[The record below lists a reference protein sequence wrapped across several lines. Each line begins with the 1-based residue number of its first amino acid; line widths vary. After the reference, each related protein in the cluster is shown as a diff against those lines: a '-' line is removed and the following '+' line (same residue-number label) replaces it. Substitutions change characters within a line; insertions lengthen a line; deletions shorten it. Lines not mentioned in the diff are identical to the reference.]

1 MIEVTLTQ
9 PELQHALHVGG
20 TRHIE
25 ALLEG
30 RQDQHGAKKAKDVW
44 GLHIEG
50 ACGELAFSKATGR
63 YWSGPVGNFKE
74 ADVGDRVQV
83 RTRTH
88 HNQDL
93 IVREGDNPSHAYAL
107 VTGRAPE
114 FRVHGWI
121 WGRDAKQPR
130 WLRDY
135 GGHGPA
141 FFVPKE
147 ALTQIHARGGV
158 RAAA

>member
-1 MIEVTLTQ
+1 MIPVSLTLA
-9 PELQHALHVGG
+9 EIQHAGQIGVA
-20 TRHIE
+20 RHAE

-30 RQDQHGAKKAKDVW
+30 RQDQHGAKKARDVW

-93 IVREGDNPSHAYAL
+93 IVREGDRADHAFAL
-107 VTGRAPE
+107 VTGRAPD
-114 FRVHGWI
+114 FVVHGWI
-121 WGRDAKQPR
+121 WGRDAKQAR

-147 ALTQIHARGGV
+147 ALRPIDTRAHAR
-158 RAAA
+158 AA